1 MGTLKMMHMKQ
12 CKGKNKAR
20 HLQNAINYI
29 FNPEKYSQRWM
40 GGNVG
45 STPTEVFDNMMR
57 LKKIYGKE
65 NGRQGYHYVLTFKP
79 GEVDEEL
86 ACRITQ
92 EFCDLFFQEEYQH
105 VFVLHNDR
113 KHMHTHIIFNSID
126 MNGKKY
132 HYQEGDWKKEIQPL
146 VNSLCKKYGLS
157 EINLEKEKEEQK
169 QQSQEKSEKQN
180 KKTSESNKKEQKK
193 SSGFQ
198 AGPDSKSKKNKWKE
212 ERKNLYKQIKSD
224 INAAI
229 LEAENFEKFLR
240 IMEHKGYRIRIGKS
254 EKHVEYI
261 TFTPQNRRGVR
272 SYTLGEG
279 YSLKDIKYQIENK
292 DILNLTDESFQ
303 KDIWGEKYKRI
314 YLHSP
319 ENLKRLYLKNTYLVR
334 NWKGERLRMYP
345 QMQKYR
351 KSLDEIKNMEEE
363 CYYISEF
370 HINGLDEIDA
380 KLEYI
385 DYKLRDLGRERYQ
398 IVNAANTAGGE
409 MPVEDQEKLQEIT
422 EKFRR
427 YMKEKN
433 VLQRIKKRFG
443 QMWKQEKDIEKAQQ
457 ERDQGRTYDERSN
470 KTEKKKR

>member
-1 MGTLKMMHMKQ
+1 MKQ

-45 STPTEVFDNMMR
+45 STPIEVFDNMMR

-132 HYQEGDWKKEIQPL
+132 HYQEGDWKKKIQPL

-157 EINLEKEKEEQK
+157 EINLEKEREEQK
-169 QQSQEKSEKQN
+169 QQSQEKSKKQS
-180 KKTSESNKKEQKK
+180 KKTTESNKKEQKK

-198 AGPDSKSKKNKWKE
+198 AESEHSKSKSKNKWRE

-229 LEAENFEKFLR
+229 LEAEKFEDFLK
-240 IMEHKGYRIRIGKS
+240 IMEQKGYRIRFGNS
-254 EKHVEYI
+254 ERHGEYI

-272 SYTLGEG
+272 TYTLGAG

-292 DILNLTDESFQ
+292 EILNYTDDSFQ

-409 MPVEDQEKLQEIT
+409 MSVEDQEKLQEIT

-433 VLQRIKKRFG
+433 VLQRIKKRSG
-443 QMWKQEKDIEKAQQ
+443 QMWNQEKDIEKAQQ
-457 ERDQGRTYDERSN
+457 ERNQERTYDERSN
-470 KTEKKKR
+470 KTEKKRR

>member
-1 MGTLKMMHMKQ
+1 
-12 CKGKNKAR
+12 
-20 HLQNAINYI
+20 
-29 FNPEKYSQRWM
+29 
-40 GGNVG
+40 
-45 STPTEVFDNMMR
+45 
-57 LKKIYGKE
+57 
-65 NGRQGYHYVLTFKP
+65 
-79 GEVDEEL
+79 
-86 ACRITQ
+86 
-92 EFCDLFFQEEYQH
+92 
-105 VFVLHNDR
+105 
-113 KHMHTHIIFNSID
+113 
-126 MNGKKY
+126 
-132 HYQEGDWKKEIQPL
+132 
-146 VNSLCKKYGLS
+146 
-157 EINLEKEKEEQK
+157 
-169 QQSQEKSEKQN
+169 
-180 KKTSESNKKEQKK
+180 
-193 SSGFQ
+193 
-198 AGPDSKSKKNKWKE
+198 
-212 ERKNLYKQIKSD
+212 
-224 INAAI
+224 
-229 LEAENFEKFLR
+229 
-240 IMEHKGYRIRIGKS
+240 MEHKGYRIRIGKS
-254 EKHVEYI
+254 EKHGEYI

-370 HINGLDEIDA
+370 NINGLDEIDA

-398 IVNAANTAGGE
+398 IVNVANPAGGE
-409 MPVEDQEKLQEIT
+409 ISVEDQEKLQEIT

-433 VLQRIKKRFG
+433 VLQRIKKRSG
-443 QMWKQEKDIEKAQQ
+443 QMWNQEKDIEKAQQ
-457 ERDQGRTYDERSN
+457 ERNQGRTYDEN
-470 KTEKKKR
+470 GKTRKQEQKEKSRQ